1 VSELAAGRITIA
13 TAKPFNR
20 RISDDAPRRSCSCLG
35 WRELR
40 RRLSLLRRHAV
51 KRSTA
56 LGLAGEVIYSDNDA
70 VDEGLVSHRYGLT
83 GKPDYISREGEELIP
98 VERKSRSISEPSLL
112 LSRPANRRRTGVK
125 IKEPSSFVRLF
136 FAALPVPSLLAG

>member
-98 VERKSRSISEPSLL
+98 VERKSRGGPGAVFASMGPRSADRGI
-112 LSRPANRRRTGVK
+112 LSDGVEGSPG
-125 IKEPSSFVRLF
+125 INFES
-136 FAALPVPSLLAG
+136 